1 MTKEEYL
8 NKLNEL
14 TIQYAQSED
23 YENVHS
29 PIMVKIPLTGTLK
42 LKRVVGLVN
51 LYLEGLE

>member
-8 NKLNEL
+8 DKLNEL

-23 YENVHS
+23 YENVHF

-42 LKRVVGLVN
+42 IKRFTGFIS